1 MIDCPYCR
9 AQADVSESRHP
20 RHGVACP
27 ACGGTFFVAGKSALP
42 YGGDISASPAVKK
55 VACPVCG
62 QHYDLTGASLSRNG
76 VIMCEICYT
85 AFALPQT
92 IYGEA
97 QEQEVRETAVSETAE
112 MPRTPPMDLSAVA
125 DETQELIREAPQ
137 PIPEPVLE
145 PVSQPGSPAAAPII
159 NREAVDAKLAEAKE
173 AAGKLGRAAAG
184 KADELYNRLPLDRI
198 NAKLGGKVNVKS
210 KKFKIILASALAL
223 LLIVIGFLCFGG
235 NSPKSVAR
243 KFQKALIKGD
253 LKTAEKFFYHG
264 FDRAY
269 ELARENCFYANYKGE
284 DRWEKYRGDKKFVDG
299 FFIKSLKEQEFDDVE
314 IKDLEESFD
323 WDKIARVRSRN
334 YVLELGHNK
343 EKGKW
348 IIGSF
353 KYRDKET
360 PRW

>member
-9 AQADVSESRHP
+9 AQADVSESKHP

-97 QEQEVRETAVSETAE
+97 QEPEVRETAEI
-112 MPRTPPMDLSAVA
+112 PRTPPMDLSAVA
-125 DETQELIREAPQ
+125 DETQEVHPEAPQ
-137 PIPEPVLE
+137 P
-145 PVSQPGSPAAAPII
+145 VSRPGSPAMAPII

-173 AAGKLGRAAAG
+173 AAGKLGKAAAG
-184 KADELYNRLPLDRI
+184 KADELYNRLPLDKI
-198 NAKLGGKVNVKS
+198 NEKLGGKVDVKS
-210 KKFKIILASALAL
+210 KKFKIILAAAAGVL
-223 LLIVIGFLCFGG
+223 LLLLVLIGFLCFGG
-235 NSPKSVAR
+235 DSPKSVAR
-243 KFQKALIKGD
+243 KFQAALVKGD
-253 LKTAEKFFYHG
+253 LKTAESYFYHG
-264 FDRAY
+264 FDRTY
-269 ELARENCFYANYKGE
+269 ENVSERCFHENYMDKHKGAE
-284 DRWEKYRGDKKFVDG
+284 AWEKFEDKKFVRE
-299 FFIKSLKEQEFDDVE
+299 FFIKHLKEEKFDKVE
-314 IKDLEESFD
+314 IQDLKESFD
-323 WDKIARVRSRN
+323 WDKVARVRSKN
-334 YVLELGHNK
+334 YTIVLGHNK
-343 EKGKW
+343 EEGKW
-348 IIGSF
+348 VIGEF
-353 KYRDKET
+353 KYGNEEK

>member
-1 MIDCPYCR
+1 MLMNCPHC
-9 AQADVSESRHP
+9 QAELEMPESATP
-20 RHGVACP
+20 QHGV
-27 ACGGTFFVAGKSALP
+27 T
-42 YGGDISASPAVKK
+42 
-55 VACPVCG
+55 CPVCG
-62 QHYDLTGASLSRNG
+62 AGFLVAGELCFPYGRDVSADPAKKKIACPHCNQRYDL
-76 VIMCEICYT
+76 
-85 AFALPQT
+85 
-92 IYGEA
+92 
-97 QEQEVRETAVSETAE
+97 SE
-112 MPRTPPMDLSAVA
+112 
-125 DETQELIREAPQ
+125 
-137 PIPEPVLE
+137 LE
-145 PVSQPGSPAAAPII
+145 PANGMIGCVDCGTIFAVPPAMPADGSPAEVPAEPAASFAPPPPPPPASTAPII

-184 KADELYNRLPLDRI
+184 KADELYNRLPLDKI
-198 NAKLGGKVNVKS
+198 NAKLGGKVDVKS

-253 LKTAEKFFYHG
+253 LKTAESYFYG
-264 FDRAY
+264 NFNRAY
-269 ELARENCFYANYKGE
+269 DNARENCFYDNYRGD

-299 FFIKSLKEQEFDDVE
+299 FFIKSLKDQDFDDVE

>member
-1 MIDCPYCR
+1 MIDCPYCQ
-9 AQADVSESRHP
+9 AQADVSESKHP

-76 VIMCEICYT
+76 VIMCEICFT

-145 PVSQPGSPAAAPII
+145 PVSQPGSPAAAPIT
-159 NREAVDAKLAEAKE
+159 
-173 AAGKLGRAAAG
+173 
-184 KADELYNRLPLDRI
+184 Y
-198 NAKLGGKVNVKS
+198 
-210 KKFKIILASALAL
+210 
-223 LLIVIGFLCFGG
+223 
-235 NSPKSVAR
+235 
-243 KFQKALIKGD
+243 
-253 LKTAEKFFYHG
+253 
-264 FDRAY
+264 FDG
-269 ELARENCFYANYKGE
+269 L
-284 DRWEKYRGDKKFVDG
+284 
-299 FFIKSLKEQEFDDVE
+299 
-314 IKDLEESFD
+314 
-323 WDKIARVRSRN
+323 
-334 YVLELGHNK
+334 
-343 EKGKW
+343 
-348 IIGSF
+348 
-353 KYRDKET
+353 
-360 PRW
+360 